1 MAVHDDMGETSLD
14 PDRTHQRVTY
24 ALVHDNTAAEAQVL
38 IAKDEDSIGQALA
51 LEVVALTPPERLG
64 SHLAA
69 IQNALVGQRWAEA
82 LVEWM
87 SATGQVVDV
96 YPDEP
101 IRESLID
108 AETIEFKLL
117 LKPIFGNLNA

>member
-1 MAVHDDMGETSLD
+1 MSDTSLD
-14 PDRTHQRVTY
+14 PDRRLQRVTY
-24 ALVHDNTAAEAQVL
+24 ALVHHTTDVEPQVL

-51 LEVVALTPPERLG
+51 LEVVAQTPPDRLTG
-64 SHLAA
+64 HLGA
-69 IQNALVGQRWAEA
+69 IQDALMEQRWADA
-82 LVEWM
+82 VVAWM

-108 AETIEFKLL
+108 EETIELELL
-117 LKPIFGNLNA
+117 LKPIFRSSGD

>member
-1 MAVHDDMGETSLD
+1 M
-14 PDRTHQRVTY
+14 TY
-24 ALVHDNTAAEAQVL
+24 ALVHHTTDVEPQVL

-51 LEVVALTPPERLG
+51 LEVVAQTPPDRLTG
-64 SHLAA
+64 HLGA
-69 IQNALVGQRWAEA
+69 IQDALMEQRWADA
-82 LVEWM
+82 VVAWM

-108 AETIEFKLL
+108 EETIELELL
-117 LKPIFGNLNA
+117 LKPIFRSSGD